1 MRVALIVTG
10 LGMGGAE
17 HVVVN
22 LADALVKQGH
32 KVMIA
37 YLTGEVLVR
46 PQHSNVE
53 MVAIGMSSARNIT
66 GAYIKLRHS
75 IRDFKPDVV
84 HSHMVHANILARL
97 LRLSIKM
104 PRLICTAHS
113 INEGGRFRTIA
124 YRLTDRLADI
134 STNVC
139 YEAVAASIAK
149 GAAKKGR
156 VVSIPN
162 GIDLTKFKF
171 DAEARISV
179 RNELNLGANHMLL
192 AVGCLEPPK
201 DYPNL
206 FNAVA
211 LLKKKRQD
219 FKLFIVGDGR
229 LKADLETLAKD
240 LGIEQYVIFLGIRR
254 DIPALMSAADTFV
267 LSSAWE
273 GLPLVIGEA
282 MACERAI
289 VATDCGGIKEI
300 LGDAGLLVSSGDS
313 VALSNA
319 LDQSLSHTAEY
330 RIDVGAKAR
339 RRILD
344 EYSLEATVDK
354 YLSLYKS

>member
-1 MRVALIVTG
+1 MIVTG

-37 YLTGEVLVR
+37 YLTGEMMVR
-46 PQHSNVE
+46 PQHPNVE
-53 MVAIGMSSARNIT
+53 VVAIGMPNKMSFVR
-66 GAYIKLRHS
+66 GYIKLRGV

-84 HSHMVHANILARL
+84 HSHMVHANILTRL
-97 LRLSIKM
+97 LRLSLKI
-104 PRLICTAHS
+104 PRLVCTAHS
-113 INEGGRFRTIA
+113 VNEGGQFRTLA
-124 YRLTDRLADI
+124 YRITDRLADI

-149 GAAKKGR
+149 GAVKKGR
-156 VVSIPN
+156 MVSIPN
-162 GIDLTKFKF
+162 GIDTSKFRF
-171 DAEARISV
+171 DSDARISV
-179 RNELNLGANHMLL
+179 RNELSIGDNHMLL
-192 AVGCLEPPK
+192 AVGRLELPK

-211 LLKKKRQD
+211 LLKKKRHD

-229 LKADLETLAKD
+229 LKADLEALAKD
-240 LGIEQYVIFLGIRR
+240 LDIEKYICFLGIRR

-282 MACERAI
+282 MACEREI

-300 LGDAGLLVSSGDS
+300 LGNAGLLVNSKDS
-313 VALSNA
+313 DALSIA
-319 LDQSLSHTAEY
+319 LDQSLSHTSDY
-330 RIDVGAKAR
+330 RVELGAKAR

-354 YLSLYKS
+354 YLNLYRS

>member
-1 MRVALIVTG
+1 MIITG

-22 LADALVKQGH
+22 LADALVEQGH
-32 KVMIA
+32 EVMIA
-37 YLTGEVLVR
+37 YLTGEMLVR
-46 PQHSNVE
+46 PQHPNVE
-53 MVAIGMSSARNIT
+53 VVAIGMSSTKSIVS
-66 GAYIKLRHS
+66 AYIKLRRA

-97 LRLSIKM
+97 LRLSIKI
-104 PRLICTAHS
+104 PRLISTAHS
-113 INEGGRFRTIA
+113 INEGGRFRTLA

-149 GAAKKGR
+149 GAVKNGR
-156 VVSIPN
+156 MVSIPN
-162 GIDLTKFKF
+162 GIDTTQFKF

-192 AVGCLEPPK
+192 AVGRLELPK

-211 LLKKKRQD
+211 LLTKLRQD

-229 LKADLETLAKD
+229 LKADLEVLVKGLD
-240 LGIEQYVIFLGIRR
+240 IEKYVSFLGVRR

-282 MACERAI
+282 MACEREI

-300 LGDAGLLVSSGDS
+300 LGDAGLLVSPKDS
-313 VALSNA
+313 DALSSA

-330 RIDVGAKAR
+330 RIDVGVKAR

-354 YLSLYKS
+354 YLSLYMS